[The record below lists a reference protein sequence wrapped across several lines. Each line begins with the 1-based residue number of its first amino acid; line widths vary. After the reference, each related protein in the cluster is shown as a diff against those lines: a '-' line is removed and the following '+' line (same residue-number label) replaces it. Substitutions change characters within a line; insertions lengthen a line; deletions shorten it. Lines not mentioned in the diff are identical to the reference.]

1 MSILSG
7 FSSDEI
13 TQLADTPGAVITAM
27 TVADGR
33 PRLLSLR
40 RSTARI
46 VTIFK
51 SARQDEN
58 ELIRAVALAM
68 QDRPEE
74 PDETESVFDLLH
86 PDPEREA
93 ARAVEAVVA
102 SVALLRDRVEP
113 ADVDEY
119 AAWLVGIAS
128 QIAEVTTKRGGLF
141 GRWVQT
147 STPEQALIDRLRAAV
162 SG

>member
-13 TQLADTPGAVITAM
+13 TQLMDTPGAVITAV

-33 PRLLSLR
+33 PGILTMHRTS
-40 RSTARI
+40 ARI
-46 VTIFK
+46 ATVFRA
-51 SARQDEN
+51 ARQDEN

-74 PDETESVFDLLH
+74 PEEHESVTDLLY

-93 ARAVEAVVA
+93 ARAVEAVVT
-102 SVALLRDRVEP
+102 SIALLRNRAAR

-119 AAWLVGIAS
+119 AAWLVGLAS

-141 GRWVQT
+141 GRRART
-147 STPEQALIDRLRAAV
+147 SPPEHAFIGRLRAAV
-162 SG
+162 SD

>member
-7 FSSDEI
+7 FTSDEI
-13 TQLADTPGAVITAM
+13 TQLVDAPGAVITAV

-33 PRLLSLR
+33 PRILTMR
-40 RSTARI
+40 RASARI
-46 VTIFK
+46 ATVFRA
-51 SARQDEN
+51 ARQDEN

-74 PDETESVFDLLH
+74 PEDPEFVADLLH

-93 ARAVEAVVA
+93 ARAVEAVVT
-102 SVALLRDRVEP
+102 SIALLRNRAEK
-113 ADVDEY
+113 ADVDDY

-128 QIAEVTTKRGGLF
+128 QLAEVTTKRGGLF
-141 GRWVQT
+141 GRWVRT
-147 STPEQALIDRLRAAV
+147 SPREQALIDRLRAAV
-162 SG
+162 SD

>member
-13 TQLADTPGAVITAM
+13 TQLVDTPGAVITAI
-27 TVADGR
+27 TIADGR

-40 RSTARI
+40 RATAQI
-46 VTIFK
+46 VTIFRA
-51 SARQDEN
+51 ARQDEN

-74 PDETESVFDLLH
+74 PEELESDTDLLY

-93 ARAVEAVVA
+93 ARAVEAVVT
-102 SVALLRDRVEP
+102 SIALLRDRAETT
-113 ADVDEY
+113 DVDEY

-128 QIAEVTTKRGGLF
+128 QIAEVTAKRGGLF
-141 GRWVQT
+141 GRRVRT
-147 STPEQALIDRLRAAV
+147 SPPEQALIDRLRAAV
-162 SG
+162 SD